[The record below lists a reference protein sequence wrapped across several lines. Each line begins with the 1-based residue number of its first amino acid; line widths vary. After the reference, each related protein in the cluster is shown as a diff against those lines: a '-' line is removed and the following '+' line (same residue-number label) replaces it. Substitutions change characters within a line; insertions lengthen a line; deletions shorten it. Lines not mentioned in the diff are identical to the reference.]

1 MSGILKRLH
10 LFILIY
16 AGMMIFQEYEK
27 YQKEMESLKDRV
39 PTLQRQI
46 KKAEKEKQNLERY
59 FVDIEEAK
67 ERIEKVAIGVE
78 KLQKKLPPTIS
89 DTENLDLVR
98 GIAEQ
103 LNIKNV
109 LLSPGEEK
117 VHGFYVSKD
126 YKLKGSG
133 TFLQYLIL
141 LEKIGVQERIL
152 NIKTVSF
159 DRSKAKQKGRFQLLD
174 AEMVFEAFRFN
185 DKFKEDRGIKEIE
198 ESFKKTPKKVQ
209 RKIKRKGRKR

>member
-16 AGMMIFQEYEK
+16 AVMMIFQEYEK
-27 YQKEMESLKDRV
+27 HQKEIVSLNSKL
-39 PTLQRQI
+39 PTLKRQI
-46 KKAEKEKQNLERY
+46 KKSEKEKKNLERY
-59 FVDIEEAK
+59 FKDIEEAK
-67 ERIEKVAIGVE
+67 GRIEKVAAGIE
-78 KLQKKLPPTIS
+78 KLQKRLPPTIS

-98 GIAEQ
+98 GIAEN

-109 LLSPGEEK
+109 LLSPGEET

-141 LEKIGVQERIL
+141 LEKIGMQERIL
-152 NIKTVSF
+152 NIKTVNF
-159 DRSKAKQKGRFQLLD
+159 YRSKAKQKGRFQLLD
-174 AEMVFEAFRFN
+174 AEIIFEAFRFN

-198 ESFKKTPKKVQ
+198 ESFKKMPVKKT
-209 RKIKRKGRKR
+209 RRKRRKKDV